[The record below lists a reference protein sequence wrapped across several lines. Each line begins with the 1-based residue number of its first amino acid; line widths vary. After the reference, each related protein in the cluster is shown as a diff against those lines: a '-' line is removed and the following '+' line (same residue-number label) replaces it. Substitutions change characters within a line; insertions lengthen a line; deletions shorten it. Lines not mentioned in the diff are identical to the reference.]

1 MREDHVPEKVSIE
14 VVPDIRDAVFDLV
27 SRYAKSKRFCRYAD
41 ARIEI
46 SEGKGAVSENGMDK
60 FAGEDYGFAFGV
72 RVLAGEHIAAPG
84 YFGELVGTADLDR
97 LNERLRDALDHAYD
111 RAVANARAKEGAR
124 TRFGALGSSLY
135 DTKLAPID
143 VRQDTIEAQYQIDPR
158 EVPLDDITH
167 YVRDVSARVA
177 GLDKAVAYNHIS
189 ATTQLERQLFVS
201 TEGAN
206 IQQTRA
212 ITQGTC
218 FVIAASESGFQ
229 ELYDFSGHQRGWELI
244 THGVDTEFIK
254 YDDLMDFSLAL
265 ARDTVALSACKPLKA
280 TEKDVV
286 VVTDPHYNALVSH
299 EVVGHPTELDRA
311 LKFETGYAGRSWLL
325 RSIKDNQL
333 GKRIGSDLVTAF
345 SDPTVDAYG
354 YYAYDDEGT
363 PGKRIYHI
371 DKGIFNGFSNSRQTA
386 AITKAEPNGHYKAT
400 DASFVPLIRMSNTAF
415 APGDRDPHD
424 IIREVSDGYYVVG
437 HRIPSIAE
445 SRENF
450 RITAQKVYEIKNGEI
465 GEMFRD
471 GGLMS
476 DTRDYFM
483 NVDAV
488 GDDFRLF
495 CIPNCGKGQPMQTK
509 RMSNGG
515 PTMRSRARLTGK

>member
-1 MREDHVPEKVSIE
+1 VPERVSIE
-14 VVPDIRDAVFDLV
+14 TIPEIRDGIFDLV
-27 SRYAKSKRFCRYAD
+27 SKYAKSKRFCKYAD
-41 ARIEI
+41 VRIEI

-60 FAGEDYGFAFGV
+60 FAGEDYGFALGV
-72 RVLAGEHIAAPG
+72 RTLAGERQTAPG
-84 YFGELVGTADLDR
+84 YYNELVGAADLPR
-97 LNERLRDALDHAYD
+97 LTERIGEALDHGYD
-111 RAVANARAKEGAR
+111 RAVANARAKQG
-124 TRFGALGSSLY
+124 TRSRFAVLGSSLY
-135 DTKLAPID
+135 DTTLAPIPAS
-143 VRQDTIEAQYQIDPR
+143 QDTVDAKYEQDPR
-158 EVPLDDITH
+158 EIPLDDATK
-167 YVRDVSARVA
+167 YVRDVSARVGA
-177 GLDKAVAYNHIS
+177 LDESVAYNYVS
-189 ATTQLERQLFVS
+189 ATTMLERQLFVS
-201 TEGAN
+201 SEGAN

-218 FVIAASESGFQ
+218 FVIAASEEGYQ
-229 ELYDFSGHQRGWELI
+229 ELYDFCGHQRGWEMI
-244 THGVDTEFIK
+244 THGVDTEYIK

-265 ARDTVALSACKPLKA
+265 ARDTIELARCKPLKA
-280 TEKDVV
+280 TEKEVV
-286 VVTDPHYNALVSH
+286 VVTNPHYNALVSH

-325 RSIKDNQL
+325 RSVNDNQL

-363 PGKRIYHI
+363 PGRRVYHI
-371 DKGIFNGFSNSRQTA
+371 DRGIFNGFSNSRQTA

-476 DTRDYFM
+476 DTRDYFL
-483 NVDAV
+483 NVDSV
-488 GDDFRLF
+488 GNDFALF